1 MYESGVMGPTVTGGE
16 DVVVVD
22 GNVVEVV
29 VVVVVV
35 EVVVVVVVATAE
47 TIVAQDV
54 SVDAPKPVTDSA
66 RTTNEYA
73 LPVERPKIVQLK
85 VTVVH
90 VAPPVVDR
98 TE

>member
-1 MYESGVMGPTVTGGE
+1 MYESGVMGPTVIGGE

-35 EVVVVVVVATAE
+35 TTAE
-47 TIVAQDV
+47 TIVVHDV

>member
-1 MYESGVMGPTVTGGE
+1 LYESGVMGPTVIGGE

-29 VVVVVV
+29 VVVVT
-35 EVVVVVVVATAE
+35 TAE
-47 TIVAQDV
+47 TIVVHDV

>member
-1 MYESGVMGPTVTGGE
+1 MYESGVTGPTVTGGE

-29 VVVVVV
+29 VVVV
-35 EVVVVVVVATAE
+35 EVVVATAE
-47 TIVAQDV
+47 TIVVHDV
-54 SVDAPKPVTDSA
+54 CVDAPKPVTDSA
-66 RTTNEYA
+66 RTTNEYV
-73 LPVERPKIVQLK
+73 LPVERPKTVQLK

-90 VAPPVVDR
+90 VAPSVADR

>member
-1 MYESGVMGPTVTGGE
+1 MYESGVMGPTVIGGE

-29 VVVVVV
+29 VVVVT
-35 EVVVVVVVATAE
+35 TAE
-47 TIVAQDV
+47 TIVVHDV

>member
-1 MYESGVMGPTVTGGE
+1 MYESGVTGPTVIGGE

-29 VVVVVV
+29 VVVVT
-35 EVVVVVVVATAE
+35 TAE
-47 TIVAQDV
+47 TIVVHDV

>member
-1 MYESGVMGPTVTGGE
+1 MYESGVTGSTVTGGE
-16 DVVVVD
+16 VVVVD
-22 GNVVEVV
+22 GNVVVEVV
-29 VVVVVV
+29 VEVV
-35 EVVVVVVVATAE
+35 VVVVVVVATAE
-47 TIVAQDV
+47 TIVVHDV

-66 RTTNEYA
+66 RMTNEYA